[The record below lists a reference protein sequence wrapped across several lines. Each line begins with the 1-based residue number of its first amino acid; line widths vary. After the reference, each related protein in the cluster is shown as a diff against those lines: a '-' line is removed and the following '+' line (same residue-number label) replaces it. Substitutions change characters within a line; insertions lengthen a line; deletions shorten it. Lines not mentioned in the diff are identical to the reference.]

1 MGLFS
6 WLRSKDI
13 DKCVADAEAQGIKI
27 VDVREA
33 DEYARGHIPDA
44 VNVPLSALG
53 DITKTAPDKT
63 APLYVYCQ
71 SGARSSRACKRLK
84 SMGYSNAV
92 DIGGINAYHGA
103 IEQ

>member
-13 DKCVADAEAQGIKI
+13 DKCIADAEAQGITI

-33 DEYARGHIPDA
+33 DEYAQGHIPGA
-44 VNVPLSALG
+44 VNVPLNNLG
-53 DITKTAPDKT
+53 GITKAAPDKT
-63 APLYVYCQ
+63 DPLYVYCQ
-71 SGARSSRACKRLK
+71 SGVRSSRACKRLK

-92 DIGGINAYHGA
+92 NIGGISAYHGA
-103 IEQ
+103 VEQ

>member
-13 DKCVADAEAQGIKI
+13 DKCIADAEAQGIKI

-33 DEYARGHIPDA
+33 DEYAQGHIPGA
-44 VNVPLSALG
+44 VNVPLNNLG
-53 DITKTAPDKT
+53 RITKAAPDKT
-63 APLYVYCQ
+63 DTLYVYCR
-71 SGARSSRACKRLK
+71 SGVRSSHACKRLK

-92 DIGGINAYHGA
+92 NIGGINAYHGA
-103 IEQ
+103 VVR